1 MPILNDMGETIMT
14 DHSDKIKQVIIERL
28 ELTEDE
34 LTLDSDIQKD
44 LGADSL
50 SVVELIMEL
59 EDAFNIEIPD
69 EEAEK
74 LRTIRDVVE
83 YVDAKLSESNV

>member
-1 MPILNDMGETIMT
+1 MSDL
-14 DHSDKIKQVIIERL
+14 SDKIKQIAIERL
-28 ELTEDE
+28 ELNDQDIS
-34 LTLDSDIQKD
+34 LDSDIQKD

-59 EDAFNIEIPD
+59 EDTFNIEIPD

-74 LRTIRDVVE
+74 LRTLSDVVNFVE
-83 YVDAKLSESNV
+83 EKLSESNV